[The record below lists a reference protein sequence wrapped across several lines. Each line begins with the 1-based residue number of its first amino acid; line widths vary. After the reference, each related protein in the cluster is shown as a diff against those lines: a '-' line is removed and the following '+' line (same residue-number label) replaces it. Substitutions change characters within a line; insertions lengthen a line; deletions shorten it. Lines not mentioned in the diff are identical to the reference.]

1 MSQNPSQSVA
11 AEVRAE
17 LGRQER
23 SGTWLA
29 SELGVSEVWVS
40 RRLRGITKFTVDDLV
55 RVADVLDVPASDLL
69 KSPVRSA

>member
-1 MSQNPSQSVA
+1 MSQNPSHYVA

-23 SGTWLA
+23 NGSWLA

-55 RVADVLDVPASDLL
+55 RIADALGVAASDLL
-69 KSPVRSA
+69 HAPVRSA